1 MLIADKT
8 VLVTGANRGVGR
20 ALVTEALNRG
30 ARRVYAAARQPSA
43 HPDERVTPLV
53 LDLTNA
59 AQVREA
65 AEVAASI
72 DVLVNNAGL
81 ALYEPLSDREALER
95 QIAVNLLGTY
105 DVTQAFL
112 PSLIRARGAIVTIS
126 SLAAWGAIPVLP
138 GYSMTKA
145 AAFSMSQVLR
155 ADLARHGVRV
165 HAAVLG
171 PVDTEMVAAL
181 DIPKS
186 SPESVASG
194 VFDGVEKD
202 EDDIFPDPLSQTLAD
217 GWRGGAVKAL
227 ELQNAQFTAATP

>member
-8 VLVTGANRGVGR
+8 VLVTGASRGLGR

-30 ARRVYAAARQPSA
+30 ARRVYAAARRPSA

-53 LDLTNA
+53 LDVTSAGQL
-59 AQVREA
+59 RDA
-65 AEVAASI
+65 AEQAPSV

-81 ALYEPLSDREALER
+81 ALYEELGDRAALER

-112 PSLIRARGAIVTIS
+112 PSLIRARGAIVHIS
-126 SLAAWGAIPVLP
+126 SLAAWGAIPAAP

-145 AAFSMSQVLR
+145 AAFSLAQVLR

-165 HAAVLG
+165 HAATLG
-171 PVDTEMVAAL
+171 PVDTEMSAAL
-181 DIPKS
+181 DIPKA

-202 EDDIFPDPLSQTLAD
+202 EEDIFPDPLSQTIAD
-217 GWRGGAVKAL
+217 GWRSGAVKAL
-227 ELQNAQFTAATP
+227 ELQNAQFTRP

>member
-8 VLVTGANRGVGR
+8 VLVTGANRGLGR

-30 ARRVYAAARQPSA
+30 ARRVYAAARRPSA

-53 LDLTNA
+53 LDVTSA
-59 AQVREA
+59 AQIRDA
-65 AEVAASI
+65 AGQTASI

-81 ALYEPLSDREALER
+81 ALYEELGDRAALER

-105 DVTQAFL
+105 DVTLAFL
-112 PSLIRARGAIVTIS
+112 PSLIRARGAIVHIS
-126 SLAAWGAIPVLP
+126 SLAAWGAIPAAP

-145 AAFSMSQVLR
+145 AAFSLSQVLR

-165 HAAVLG
+165 HAATLG
-171 PVDTEMVAAL
+171 PVDTEMSAAL

-194 VFDGVEKD
+194 VFEGVEKD
-202 EDDIFPDPLSQTLAD
+202 EDDIFPDPLSQTIAD

-227 ELQNAQFTAATP
+227 ELQNAQFTRA